1 RPRRGGCRGRPW
13 ASTARKRLGSARRC
27 RSSRLARRAD
37 VLGVGRAGPI
47 AIVARA
53 VEPAPPPERPPPIP
67 GAPGRTDRPRLTERQ
82 AWAVLT
88 SVEGLGPVGFGAL
101 LRRFGS
107 GQAILA
113 RARAGEGGG

>member
-1 RPRRGGCRGRPW
+1 
-13 ASTARKRLGSARRC
+13 ARRC

-47 AIVARA
+47 AIVAGA
-53 VEPAPPPERPPPIP
+53 AEPAPAPARPTPPP
-67 GAPGRTDRPRLTERQ
+67 GALGPPDRPRLTERQ

-113 RARAGEGGG
+113 AAPRPGAASRPRAPGAE